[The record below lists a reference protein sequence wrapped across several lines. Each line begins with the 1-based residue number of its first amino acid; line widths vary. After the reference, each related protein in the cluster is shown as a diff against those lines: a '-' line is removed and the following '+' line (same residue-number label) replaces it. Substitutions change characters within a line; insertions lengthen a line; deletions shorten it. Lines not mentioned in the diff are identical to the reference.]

1 MEKVLGKIMN
11 LQCAENSV
19 GLSNTL
25 VTTLIQALLASHC
38 AISPSES
45 WPKDHGSYA
54 LQYGLQDYDF
64 VVVGAGSAGSVM
76 ANRLSSNPNWKVLVL
91 EAGGDPPI
99 ETEVS
104 CCVVCKI
111 GLLLQYI
118 ILIREV
124 LVNTLETV
132 VMD

>member
-1 MEKVLGKIMN
+1 MN

-38 AISPSES
+38 AISSPET
-45 WPKDHGSYA
+45 WPKDYGTYA
-54 LQYGLQDYDF
+54 VQHGLQEYDF

-76 ANRLSSNPNWKVLVL
+76 ANRLSSNPDWKVLVL

-99 ETEVS
+99 ETEVNFY
-104 CCVVCKI
+104 C
-111 GLLLQYI
+111 L
-118 ILIREV
+118 
-124 LVNTLETV
+124 
-132 VMD
+132 